1 MVESRG
7 HCHGCT
13 SCLVLLRYHFRFH
26 SVPHLRQTTERQD
39 AEQMMV
45 VF

>member
-7 HCHGCT
+7 HCHGDQ
-13 SCLVLLRYHFRFH
+13 SSGPLRYHFRFH